1 LLFISQGILSKHP
14 PEAKF
19 QSARSSN
26 PLELDFIGILP
37 HIHAVVERRA
47 PGKHVYVSAHSFE
60 NMPIKVAIVDDD
72 EGIRSSLATLIRRA
86 SALRLSGDYPDAET
100 ALKEIPRRPPD
111 VVLMDINLPGIKG
124 VECVRQ
130 LKSALP
136 SVQFLMLTVYE
147 DSDSL
152 FNSFKAG
159 ASGYLLKRTASARL
173 LEAIHDV
180 HAGGS
185 PMTPQLARRVVQY
198 FTRTPGDDSS
208 VAKLTPGE
216 RDFLDQLAAGYAYK
230 EMANRMNIS
239 IDTVR
244 SYVRTVYEKLHVHS
258 RTEAV
263 VKYLRG

>member
-1 LLFISQGILSKHP
+1 MTASQNESM
-14 PEAKF
+14 
-19 QSARSSN
+19 
-26 PLELDFIGILP
+26 
-37 HIHAVVERRA
+37 HIKVAVVE
-47 PGKHVYVSAHSFE
+47 
-60 NMPIKVAIVDDD
+60 DD
-72 EGIRSSLATLIRRA
+72 EGIRTSLAGLIRRA
-86 SALRLSGDYPDAET
+86 PDLRWAGDYADAES

-111 VVLMDINLPGIKG
+111 VVLMDINLPGING

-130 LKSALP
+130 LKAALP
-136 SVQFLMLTVYE
+136 STQFLMLTVYE

-173 LEAIHDV
+173 LEAIRDV
-180 HAGGS
+180 HGGGS

-198 FTRTPGDDSS
+198 FSKPAEDNSPVSR
-208 VAKLTPGE
+208 LTPGE
-216 RDFLDQLAAGYAYK
+216 REFLDQLANGYAYK
-230 EMANRMNIS
+230 EIADRMNIS

>member
-1 LLFISQGILSKHP
+1 MVSFKWT
-14 PEAKF
+14 
-19 QSARSSN
+19 
-26 PLELDFIGILP
+26 
-37 HIHAVVERRA
+37 HIMTER
-47 PGKHVYVSAHSFE
+47 
-60 NMPIKVAIVDDD
+60 NPIKVAIVDDD
-72 EGIRSSLATLIRRA
+72 EGIRASLATLIRRA
-86 SALRLSGDYPDAET
+86 PALRFIGDYPDAET
-100 ALKEIPRRPPD
+100 ALKEIPHRQPD
-111 VVLMDINLPGIKG
+111 VVLMDINLPGMNG

-130 LKSALP
+130 LKTTLP
-136 SVQFLMLTVYE
+136 RTQFLMLTVYE

-152 FNSFKAG
+152 FNSLKAG

-185 PMTPQLARRVVQY
+185 PMTPQLARRLVQ
-198 FTRTPGDDSS
+198 FFSKPAGDASL
-208 VAKLTPGE
+208 ARLAPGE
-216 RDFLDQLAAGYAYK
+216 KEFLDQLAKGYAYK
-230 EMANRMNIS
+230 EIADRMNIS